1 MNLRVIFLFILTALV
16 VAGCTSPTSEVVNE
30 VENKELPLPEAGKAT
45 VTGHVIS
52 STTNETLSDFIVRL
66 AEVVRPPEE
75 QGGDIFILDQAFS
88 PGTKTDSNG
97 IFIFENVDPKEYVI
111 VVGDIERTYE
121 VVAGEDGLPSV
132 WNALPDE
139 VTNFGEISVSL
150 VPADR

>member
-1 MNLRVIFLFILTALV
+1 VYKRQ
-16 VAGCTSPTSEVVNE
+16 
-30 VENKELPLPEAGKAT
+30 

-52 STTNETLSDFIVRL
+52 STTNEALSDFIVRL

-97 IFIFENVDPKEYVI
+97 IFIFENVDSKEYVI

-121 VVAGEDGLPSV
+121 VVAGENGLPTV

-150 VPADR
+150 IPADR